1 MKNNI
6 LRRLIAVACLLCSLQ
21 SFAQDTY
28 PDFDKDGIY
37 YRILSEEKRTVMVSS
52 PWYYNFPGNEY
63 VNEYSGSVVIPE
75 KLIYGGKT
83 YTVTAIEAGAFFRS
97 KNLTSV
103 TIPNSVTSIGYGA
116 FGYCGRLSSITISN
130 SVTSIGNYAFGGCE
144 GLTRVNISDLDAWC
158 NIDFGDWDSNP
169 LYHANN
175 LYLNNEKV
183 TSLVIPNT
191 ITEIKKY
198 AFYYCSGLTSVTI
211 PNSVT
216 SIDSEAFAYC
226 SGLTSVTI
234 GDSVTSIGRRAFENC
249 SGLTSVTIGDS
260 VTSIGEETFMNCK
273 GLTSVTISDLE
284 AWCKIY
290 FEDYSAN
297 PLYYAKNLYLNKE
310 KVTNLVIPNTI
321 TEIKKRTF
329 SGCKGLTSVTIP
341 NSVTSIG
348 EHAFSG
354 CTGLTSVTIPNSVT
368 SINGA
373 AFDGCSGL
381 TSVTIGNSVKSI
393 GNYAFDGCTGL
404 TSVTIGNSVTSIGD
418 YAFYGCSGLTSV
430 TIPNSVTSIGDK
442 AFYGCSGLTSV
453 TIPNSVTS
461 IGDYAFANCSGL
473 TSVTI
478 PNFVTSIG
486 DSVFN
491 NCFDLTEIYCKATNP
506 PTCSTEDQP
515 FSDRTLQYVTLYVPT
530 GCKSAYES
538 VDPWRNFWNIEE
550 MDFSGVETTYSITTN
565 YDSSQGSVTING
577 VSDTSIKV
585 KENEKVVFEIK
596 PASGYEIDKVTC
608 NGVDISNNIVDG
620 KYTIEKVTENIA
632 LEVTFKKQETP
643 NTEKFEVDGIY
654 YKVISNE
661 SKTVEVTYNR
671 NTELKYTGEIIIPEN
686 VNYRNATFKVTSI
699 GKAAFNFCDSITSVT
714 IPNSVT
720 NIGSHA
726 FSYCSLLTSIVL
738 GDSIITIGDNAFYD
752 CYRLTSITIPNSVTS
767 IGSYAFFGCYRL
779 ALISIPNS
787 VTSIGEC
794 AFGSSGLTEIVI
806 PNSITNISTQMFN
819 GCENLI
825 SIIIPNSVTSIGE
838 YAFYNCSGLKNVT
851 IGNSVTSIGNSAF
864 AYCNSLTSVNISN
877 SVTRI
882 EKYTF
887 SGCKSLT
894 SVVIPNSVTSIG
906 EYAFD
911 SCIGLK
917 SLTIGN
923 SVTNIENYAI
933 SSCYNLTEIY
943 CKTTNPPTYTGYFST
958 DVTNKATLYVPT
970 GCKSAYESASH
981 WRLFL
986 DIQEYEFSDIE
997 STLADDV
1004 NVLVENENIVINGA
1018 DNAKVEIYSV
1028 NGQCVYSGNATTIP
1042 VTAKGLY
1049 IVKVNNKSFK
1059 VIL

>member
-1 MKNNI
+1 MNI
-6 LRRLIAVACLLCSLQ
+6 
-21 SFAQDTY
+21 
-28 PDFDKDGIY
+28 
-37 YRILSEEKRTVMVSS
+37 
-52 PWYYNFPGNEY
+52 
-63 VNEYSGSVVIPE
+63 
-75 KLIYGGKT
+75 
-83 YTVTAIEAGAFFRS
+83 
-97 KNLTSV
+97 
-103 TIPNSVTSIGYGA
+103 
-116 FGYCGRLSSITISN
+116 
-130 SVTSIGNYAFGGCE
+130 
-144 GLTRVNISDLDAWC
+144 
-158 NIDFGDWDSNP
+158 
-169 LYHANN
+169 
-175 LYLNNEKV
+175 
-183 TSLVIPNT
+183 
-191 ITEIKKY
+191 
-198 AFYYCSGLTSVTI
+198 
-211 PNSVT
+211 
-216 SIDSEAFAYC
+216 
-226 SGLTSVTI
+226 
-234 GDSVTSIGRRAFENC
+234 
-249 SGLTSVTIGDS
+249 
-260 VTSIGEETFMNCK
+260 
-273 GLTSVTISDLE
+273 
-284 AWCKIY
+284 
-290 FEDYSAN
+290 
-297 PLYYAKNLYLNKE
+297 
-310 KVTNLVIPNTI
+310 
-321 TEIKKRTF
+321 
-329 SGCKGLTSVTIP
+329 
-341 NSVTSIG
+341 
-348 EHAFSG
+348 
-354 CTGLTSVTIPNSVT
+354 
-368 SINGA
+368 
-373 AFDGCSGL
+373 
-381 TSVTIGNSVKSI
+381 
-393 GNYAFDGCTGL
+393 
-404 TSVTIGNSVTSIGD
+404 
-418 YAFYGCSGLTSV
+418 
-430 TIPNSVTSIGDK
+430 
-442 AFYGCSGLTSV
+442 
-453 TIPNSVTS
+453 
-461 IGDYAFANCSGL
+461 
-473 TSVTI
+473 
-478 PNFVTSIG
+478 
-486 DSVFN
+486 
-491 NCFDLTEIYCKATNP
+491 
-506 PTCSTEDQP
+506 
-515 FSDRTLQYVTLYVPT
+515 
-530 GCKSAYES
+530 
-538 VDPWRNFWNIEE
+538 
-550 MDFSGVETTYSITTN
+550 
-565 YDSSQGSVTING
+565 
-577 VSDTSIKV
+577 SIKV

-825 SIIIPNSVTSIGE
+825 SIIIPNSVTSIGSG
-838 YAFYNCSGLKNVT
+838 AFHECSSLTSAT
-851 IGNSVTSIGNSAF
+851 IPNSVTSIGRYAFAYCNSLTSVIIPNSVASIGDYAF

-997 STLADDV
+997 STLADNNV
-1004 NVLVENENIVINGA
+1004 NVSVENENIVINGA

-1049 IVKVNNKSFK
+1049 FVKIGNSTHK
-1059 VIL
+1059 VKL

>member
-1 MKNNI
+1 MKQTI
-6 LRRLIAVACLLCSLQ
+6 LRKLMLIAVLLTS
-21 SFAQDTY
+21 SHAFAY
-28 PDFDKDGIY
+28 DFEVDGIY
-37 YRILSEEKRTVMVSS
+37 YNIISAIDLTVEVT
-52 PWYYNFPGNEY
+52 
-63 VNEYSGSVVIPE
+63 SGDNQYKGKVIIPE
-75 KLIYGGKT
+75 
-83 YTVTAIEAGAFFRS
+83 TVTYKSKDLKVIGIANLAFKRCLSLTSIEIPNSVTSIGNSAFYSCSGLKSVTIGNSVTSIGNHAFYDCS
-97 KNLTSV
+97 GLNSVHIPNLESWCKITFEDYGSNPCCNTYIGNNPPNTDLYLNNKKITNLEIPNIITTINDYTFYGCSSLTSV
-103 TIPNSVTSIGYGA
+103 TIPNSVTRIG
-116 FGYCGRLSSITISN
+116 
-130 SVTSIGNYAFGGCE
+130 V
-144 GLTRVNISDLDAWC
+144 D
-158 NIDFGDWDSNP
+158 
-169 LYHANN
+169 
-175 LYLNNEKV
+175 
-183 TSLVIPNT
+183 
-191 ITEIKKY
+191 
-198 AFYYCSGLTSVTI
+198 AFY
-211 PNSVT
+211 
-216 SIDSEAFAYC
+216 
-226 SGLTSVTI
+226 
-234 GDSVTSIGRRAFENC
+234 
-249 SGLTSVTIGDS
+249 
-260 VTSIGEETFMNCK
+260 
-273 GLTSVTISDLE
+273 
-284 AWCKIY
+284 
-290 FEDYSAN
+290 
-297 PLYYAKNLYLNKE
+297 
-310 KVTNLVIPNTI
+310 
-321 TEIKKRTF
+321 
-329 SGCKGLTSVTIP
+329 GCKGLTSVTIP
-341 NSVTSIG
+341 NSVTIISQR
-348 EHAFSG
+348 AF
-354 CTGLTSVTIPNSVT
+354 
-368 SINGA
+368 
-373 AFDGCSGL
+373 F
-381 TSVTIGNSVKSI
+381 
-393 GNYAFDGCTGL
+393 
-404 TSVTIGNSVTSIGD
+404 
-418 YAFYGCSGLTSV
+418 GCSGLTSV
-430 TIPNSVTSIGDK
+430 TIPNSVTIIGED
-442 AFYGCSGLTSV
+442 AFYKCSGLTSI

-461 IGDYAFANCSGL
+461 IGSYAFSDCSSL

-478 PNFVTSIG
+478 GNSVTYIGTSVFKNISELKKLELNCPKIKPGWFQDLSSIKEIVIGNNVTEIEDNALSSCSIRNLYIEDGTVTLSLGYVYNYKNNRYYGLFDNCKLDSLYLGRNISYVNMRYYFITKSLSSLTYGKNVTSSNG
-486 DSVFN
+486 VS
-491 NCFDLTEIYCKATNP
+491 
-506 PTCSTEDQP
+506 
-515 FSDRTLQYVTLYVPT
+515 FSDCSVLTNIHFMSKTPPFVGEYNFTQGQYANISLYVPI
-530 GCKSAYES
+530 GSLNSYQSAE
-538 VDPWRNFWNIEE
+538 PWCNFWNIEE
-550 MDFSGVETTYSITTN
+550 MDLSSKETN
-565 YDSSQGSVTING
+565 YAIIANYNSSQGCVTING
-577 VSDTSIKV
+577 VSDSSIKV

-825 SIIIPNSVTSIGE
+825 SIIIPNSVTSIGSG
-838 YAFYNCSGLKNVT
+838 AFHECSSLTSAT
-851 IGNSVTSIGNSAF
+851 IPNSVTSIGRYAFAYCNSLTSVIIPNSVASIGDYAF

-970 GCKSAYESASH
+970 GCKSAYESVDP
-981 WRLFL
+981 WRNFWN
-986 DIQEYEFSDIE
+986 IEEYEFSGVE
-997 STLADDV
+997 STFADDV
-1004 NVLVENENIVINGA
+1004 NVSVENGNSVIGGA
-1018 DNAKVEIYSV
+1018 DNSNVEVYNV
-1028 NGQCVYSGNATTIP
+1028 NGQCVYSGNSTTIP
-1042 VTAKGLY
+1042 VNTKGLY
-1049 IVKVNNKSFK
+1049 IVKIGNSTHK
-1059 VIL
+1059 VKL